1 GCELRRKHGFHV
13 LSERSHDAEL
23 QFAKRAFAKPIGDFN
38 RAQRAERADAGMA
51 AMRKWQDQHFEI
63 KACAIDGVAGYP
75 GNGTCRITR
84 HRSEQVDD
92 LSAACLTPQAGKR
105 LTFELAA
112 EQRTDARAGEP
123 KPMLVHEIGREHE
136 RVAQYL
142 PDRDRI

>member
-1 GCELRRKHGFHV
+1 
-13 LSERSHDAEL
+13 
-23 QFAKRAFAKPIGDFN
+23 
-38 RAQRAERADAGMA
+38 
-51 AMRKWQDQHFEI
+51 RKWQDQHFEI

-142 PDRDRI
+142 PDRDRIDVLALGGGTFSAHLIPVSKQRAGRGMFHRATCSTARRCRAVNVPDRDICDG